1 MKSSYCNDSCFFDI
15 NNFMIKVIVESWRD
29 GLEKVS
35 LTKLQNENLGI
46 SLMNSKANTDRLLDD
61 CSVILE
67 IEDEKLATA
76 FLEEANKIGV
86 NCNIVPK

>member
-1 MKSSYCNDSCFFDI
+1 
-15 NNFMIKVIVESWRD
+15 MIKVIMESWRD
-29 GLEKVS
+29 GLQKIS

-76 FLEEANKIGV
+76 FLEEENKIGV

>member
-1 MKSSYCNDSCFFDI
+1 
-15 NNFMIKVIVESWRD
+15 MIKVIMEGWRD

-35 LTKLQNENLGI
+35 LTKLQNEKLGI
-46 SLMNSKANTDRLLDD
+46 SLMNSKTNTDRLLDD

-76 FLEEANKIGV
+76 FLEEANKIVV